1 MNFPCLY
8 CQSSVTGVLCVRGA
22 QCQFELEEICIE
34 WDTPCYRSQLT
45 HASPLRTQCVRVC
58 VCVCLCVCVYVCVC
72 VCVCVYVCMCAR
84 YKWLAGQPLAMNI
97 TEHSQR
103 KFKLTGGRFP
113 QSTFS
118 CLCVVGGGSVL
129 CFFSTCFIFF
139 FVYFALNFVV
149 LGRQYSCLCF
159 EMICSPCDELKCHTM
174 KMKG

>member
-1 MNFPCLY
+1 MFILSIECDRRAMCARGSVPVWIRGNLHWVGYAVLSQSTHPCLSAANPV
-8 CQSSVTGVLCVRGA
+8 CASVCECA
-22 QCQFELEEICIE
+22 
-34 WDTPCYRSQLT
+34 
-45 HASPLRTQCVRVC
+45 
-58 VCVCLCVCVYVCVC
+58 CVCVY
-72 VCVCVYVCMCAR
+72 VCVYVCMCAR

-174 KMKG
+174 KMKGWRHCIKVS